1 MNRRLISVAML
12 IVLAATAMQAQ
23 QHEAQSATP
32 TVRRPT
38 APTAE
43 FAAPTDNTFNALSD
57 CPTSCSGALRG
68 IEAKSCVIT
77 FGGAEH

>member
-1 MNRRLISVAML
+1 MNRRLIPVAML

-23 QHEAQSATP
+23 QHGAQSATP

-43 FAAPTDNTFNALSD
+43 FAAPTDNTFNAFD
-57 CPTSCSGALRG
+57 CPTSYSGALRG